1 MKIVF
6 FIGGLIKGGAER
18 VTCNLSNYLVDKG
31 HEVEILTMSESDSYP
46 LDKRVTRS
54 VLLKDEERKG
64 FLNNTLLRI
73 KRLKSYLKQTKCDC
87 YVVMLPVTIVLLLSM
102 KKYAQAPIIASERC
116 YPAVLSQIAQRL
128 LLLLLCKRASGW
140 VFQTPQAR
148 DWYGKRTGKSKVRI
162 IPNAINEAFLRPIYD
177 GERKKEIVAIGRMS
191 SQKNYPLLLNAFSQ
205 VALDFVE
212 YRLQILGEG
221 ELRSELES
229 QVLQLHIEDKVDMPG
244 YVTDIPE
251 RLYKATLYVLPSDYE
266 GMPNTLMEAMA
277 LGLPCIATDCDGGG
291 SSFLIDNEKNGILVP
306 KGDVDALAK
315 AMRRMLSDKDF
326 ADMCGKKAHKIC
338 DRLSPD
344 SIYGQWESFIKELVN

>member
-31 HEVEILTMSESDSYP
+31 HEVEILTMSESESYP
-46 LDKRVTRS
+46 LDKRISRS
-54 VLLKDEERKG
+54 VLLKDEERKS
-64 FLNNTLLRI
+64 FWANSLLRA

-87 YVVMLPVTIVLLLSM
+87 YVVMLPVTTVLLLSM
-102 KKYAQAPIIASERC
+102 KKYAQAPIIASERS
-116 YPAVLSQIAQRL
+116 YPAVFSQIIQRL

-162 IPNAINEAFLRPIYD
+162 IPNAINEAFLRPVYD
-177 GERKKEIVAIGRMS
+177 GERKKVIVTVGRMIS
-191 SQKNYPLLLNAFSQ
+191 AKNYPLLLKAFSQ
-205 VALDFVE
+205 VVSDFPE
-212 YRLQILGEG
+212 YCLQILGEG

-229 QVLQLHIEDKVDMPG
+229 QMLQLHIEDRVDMPG
-244 YVTDIPE
+244 YVKDIPE
-251 RLYKATLYVLPSDYE
+251 RLHKAALYVLPSNYE
-266 GMPNTLMEAMA
+266 GMPNALMEAMA

-291 SSFLIDNEKNGILVP
+291 ARFLIDNEKNGILVP

-315 AMRRMLSDKDF
+315 AMRRMLSDKEF
-326 ADMCGKKAHKIC
+326 ANMCGKEAHKIC

-344 SIYGQWESFIKELVN
+344 SIYGQWENFVKEFVN